1 MDVTDNLDIEKLW
14 NAIGNYDY
22 IVVLEDEAV
31 NEELI
36 QVYGGV
42 FSREGI
48 YQVKEPGIS
57 G

>member
-1 MDVTDNLDIEKLW
+1 MDVTDNLDIEKLG
-14 NAIGNYDY
+14 NAIGKYDY